1 MCTISLAQFFL
12 FISVLLY
19 SCGVLAKFCTQ
30 TNQCSE
36 IVAKQRQHFP
46 RVRAVLKGHG
56 VFEENYFIVVT
67 NVSVGTPPQHFRL
80 QLDAFRF
87 QRLVLLNYEEGS
99 NYDSES
105 DHYWKAGNRFEYSD
119 SGTFSLFPRGFND
132 IFGIGRYGSD
142 IVQINNFVAEIKFAI
157 LEEMN
162 DDFIGQTWAD
172 GYLGLAP
179 PYAPVHRGWVEDN
192 NLPALLQQLARSL
205 EKPFVSI
212 SARIFLG
219 NRIFFNCLH
228 ALQSSVECY
237 DRRVRHSLAVQ
248 TPHSDN
254 SMSFANLDITLGGLD
269 TDHCQDNW
277 RFSPQTGPGYT
288 VRASHFT
295 IQKGDISEGIAID
308 TNVYVQDSQEY
319 DLPVAMAN
327 LALPFTGNVTRT
339 WMGGIVIDDCDV
351 SKYPNLTFS
360 IGSEEIN
367 DSWKFNLTITPA
379 DYIFYG
385 SLVRYYVDTR
395 CYFLLRNSTSES
407 VVLPTQ
413 FFLRHCLAYDI
424 KHHLVGFADRKL

>member
-1 MCTISLAQFFL
+1 MSLIKMRYFVTL
-12 FISVLLY
+12 LLY
-19 SCGVLAKFCTQ
+19 SCGVLTKFCTQ

-36 IVAKQRQHFP
+36 IVSKQRQHFP
-46 RVRAVLKGHG
+46 RVRAVLKGQEE
-56 VFEENYFIVVT
+56 FEEYYFILLA

-80 QLDAFRF
+80 RIDAFRF
-87 QRLVLLNYEEGS
+87 QRLILLNYEDGS
-99 NYDSES
+99 NYDVEL
-105 DHYWKAGNRFEYSD
+105 DRYWKVGKRFEYSD

-142 IVQINNFVAEIKFAI
+142 VVQINNFVAEIKFAI
-157 LEEMN
+157 LEEIDN
-162 DDFIGQTWAD
+162 HFIGQTWAD

-179 PYAPVHRGWVEDN
+179 PYSLPVHRGWIEDN
-192 NLPALLQQLARSL
+192 KIPALLQQLAHSL
-205 EKPFVSI
+205 EKPIVSI
-212 SARIFLG
+212 SAVP
-219 NRIFFNCLH
+219 N
-228 ALQSSVECY
+228 
-237 DRRVRHSLAVQ
+237 
-248 TPHSDN
+248 N

-308 TNVYVQDSQEY
+308 TNVYVQDNEEY
-319 DLPVAMAN
+319 GLPVAMAD
-327 LALPFTGNVTRT
+327 LVFPFLGNVTQSRT
-339 WMGGIVIDDCDV
+339 GRYTIDDCDV

-367 DSWKFNLTITPA
+367 DSWKFNFTITPA

-385 SLVRYYVDTR
+385 SLFVRNYEDTH
-395 CYFLLRNSTSES
+395 CYLLLSSFNNNTYEI
-407 VVLPTQ
+407 VFPIQ